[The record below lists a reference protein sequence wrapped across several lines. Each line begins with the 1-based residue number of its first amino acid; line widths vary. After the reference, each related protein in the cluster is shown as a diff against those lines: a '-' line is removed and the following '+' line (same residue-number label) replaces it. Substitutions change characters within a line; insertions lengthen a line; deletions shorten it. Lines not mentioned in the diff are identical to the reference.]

1 MPTEDQLPPAF
12 AADLKFDQSH
22 PEIVPPMTDDMRHAV
37 AQLIEVLGDSV
48 RRRVQ
53 DIPRTGLPHD
63 ARVGILFSGGLD
75 CLCLAALAD
84 RFLPE
89 GEAIDLLNVGF
100 ENPRSEKAKAAEE
113 ALALKRLR
121 KLQLTNGQGSS
132 STVDANKGNVAKK
145 FNVPDRITGYES
157 LKELQRIAPK
167 RHWNFVEVNV
177 PFEETTAQRS
187 EILER
192 IAPLDTVMDLV
203 RKRACDYNEVSLVW
217 TNNKLFLLTA

>member
-1 MPTEDQLPPAF
+1 
-12 AADLKFDQSH
+12 
-22 PEIVPPMTDDMRHAV
+22 MTDDMKHAV
-37 AQLIEVLGDSV
+37 SQLIETLGDSV

-53 DIPRTGLPHD
+53 DIPRTGMPHD

-113 ALALKRLR
+113 ALALKRLK
-121 KLQLTNGQGSS
+121 KLQLANGSHGSP
-132 STVDANKGNVAKK
+132 STLDASNGNAAKK
-145 FNVPDRITGYES
+145 FSVPDRITGYES
-157 LKELQRIAPK
+157 LKELQRIAPN

-177 PFEETTAQRS
+177 PFEEATAQRS

-203 RKRACDYNEVSLVW
+203 SK
-217 TNNKLFLLTA
+217 TG

>member
-1 MPTEDQLPPAF
+1 
-12 AADLKFDQSH
+12 
-22 PEIVPPMTDDMRHAV
+22 MTDDMKHAV
-37 AQLIEVLGDSV
+37 VQLIETLGDSV

-113 ALALKRLR
+113 ALTLKRLK
-121 KLQLTNGQGSS
+121 KLQLTNGSQGSS
-132 STVDANKGNVAKK
+132 SALDDKGNTAKK

-157 LKELQRIAPK
+157 LKELQRIAPS

-177 PFEETTAQRS
+177 PFEEATAQRS

-203 RKRACDYNEVSLVW
+203 REQVNVYQKYFRVYGRQSLIFASFDSF
-217 TNNKLFLLTA
+217 TSI